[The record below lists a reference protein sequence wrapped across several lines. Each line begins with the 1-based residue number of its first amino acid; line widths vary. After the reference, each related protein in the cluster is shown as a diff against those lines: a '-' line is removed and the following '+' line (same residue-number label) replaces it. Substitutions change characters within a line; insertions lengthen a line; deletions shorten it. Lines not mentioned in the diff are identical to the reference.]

1 MRWGSRAIGAQG
13 AELRALAHGQPDRA
27 DVHAETR
34 PCGKVGTGERG
45 VAETWKRGHGP
56 RGHAGRQVRR
66 QAGRRVRGHAGRRV
80 RGHAETRKR
89 GNVETRPQGHAGTRA
104 PGHAGSRGPSA
115 STALWGAVDRS
126 REPLSIRSLCRRTTS
141 PRAHLPDRTSAPAH
155 QRRITSSR
163 REPSPP
169 LARRCI
175 ITGQPVADRQD
186 HTNGLPQDGTAGGG
200 GSFVVSRGTSS
211 SRPGNPEKPRD
222 GRATEDP
229 DDASFL
235 ARSAATDPPLS
246 ESMASPPTLSSQ
258 GLASTDLAQW
268 KTVLSPR

>member
-13 AELRALAHGQPDRA
+13 AGLRALAHGKPDRA

-45 VAETWKRGHGP
+45 VAETWKRATGHGAT
-56 RGHAGRQVRR
+56 REGKY
-66 QAGRRVRGHAGRRV
+66 AGRRAG
-80 RGHAETRKR
+80 GCADTRAGGQAGTRAR
-89 GNVETRPQGHAGTRA
+89 GNAETRPQGHAGTRA

-141 PRAHLPDRTSAPAH
+141 PRAHVPDRTSAPAH
-155 QRRITSSR
+155 QRRITGSR

-169 LARRCI
+169 LARRRI
-175 ITGQPVADRQD
+175 VTGQPEADRQD
-186 HTNGLPQDGTAGGG
+186 HANGLTQDGTAGGD
-200 GSFVVSRGTSS
+200 GSLVVSRGTSS
-211 SRPGNPEKPRD
+211 SRPGNLEKPRD
-222 GRATEDP
+222 GRTTEDP

-235 ARSAATDPPLS
+235 APSAATEPPIS
-246 ESMASPPTLSSQ
+246 ESMASPPNLSSQ